1 MIKSDEQRI
10 LIADDVG
17 VGKTIE
23 AGLILKELE
32 ARSEVKSVL
41 VICPRALVVDHKWR
55 NEMIRF
61 DEDFAELD
69 SSSLRQIVD
78 NYDGVWPERFS
89 KAIISYSS
97 FNDTLL
103 NGTDR
108 YLGLTK
114 LDPAPRFDLVIVD
127 EAHHIRNKET

>member
-1 MIKSDEQRI
+1 M
-10 LIADDVG
+10 IADDVG

-32 ARSEVKSVL
+32 ARSEIKSVL

-55 NEMIRF
+55 SEMLRF

-69 SSSLRQIVD
+69 SSMLRHLVT
-78 NYDGVWPERFS
+78 NYDGAWPERYS

-97 FNDTLL
+97 LMTF
-103 NGTDR
+103 
-108 YLGLTK
+108 
-114 LDPAPRFDLVIVD
+114 F
-127 EAHHIRNKET
+127 